1 MAGKDSSTA
10 IIVIVI
16 MMVTILAIGSGWYI
30 LNGDDDK
37 KDKKKGSECPGPDVN
52 AVYQYDDDGNC
63 VRVSCKTGYWDE
75 GGFCIERRDFSE
87 EQYEGTDCV
96 IDGYTRGACE
106 LKINGSCGEV
116 GGGSQL
122 REPNITAYEIG
133 SGTCQAADYVDCVVP
148 CPDTCKVTDDKYTAR
163 GDQIACKKDDIELGV
178 ESGYCGSGTQA
189 RYLNENNIDLEGT
202 GYTVLQ
208 DYLDWANPN
217 NICATDKEV
226 VTGVCKIDCTGGLT
240 DIGCGIIQE
249 EQAYIQDEYGNAVCF
264 DKEEATAYIS
274 GNLTRKPARLP
285 VILAADVRKEDG
297 TYDVDGIVAESLRKG
312 SRILYRSDNLL
323 SFDSMVKNDCTV
335 YSTEPCD
342 APRESVACE
351 IGATTAKKEDGT
363 YDTPC
368 VPQGCERLWQKTLSY
383 GITTHPFGSTGGV
396 TNTCPTYEPTGFDP
410 NGGCQMGADCPVDCV
425 QTEWTDVGGCVS
437 NGTKKQE
444 RTTNSDAN
452 STGEPCGP
460 LEQFVE
466 CSFGNVLYDQFDNEQ
481 FYIKDKNGIYLGVGQ
496 ATDGKSWLRNTN
508 KDAFTLNGSYDE
520 ATLKVGGGPFVYT
533 GQWYS
538 EDQWSQR
545 YQWTQYW
552 TFEKQS
558 DGGFIITPRMASQT
572 DTRRITINPQNEVEV
587 AKRSRSAGYGGRVY
601 MGQAEGYDDIF
612 YLEMVP

>member
-342 APRESVACE
+342 APRESVACAISE
-351 IGATTAKKEDGT
+351 TNRSECQSTGCGRQGAET
-363 YDTPC
+363 
-368 VPQGCERLWQKTLSY
+368 VSY
-383 GITTHPFGSTGGV
+383 GITTHPFGSTGGS
-396 TNTCPTYEPTGFDP
+396 TNTCPVDYITTGYETY
-410 NGGCQMGADCPVDCV
+410 GCGMAASCCDETYVGPWVK
-425 QTEWTDVGGCVS
+425 TDGYKGCVADGS
-437 NGTKKQE
+437 TLKRESTRQGNGDLCSADDVKYEDDDNCNYIEGVKKVVYE
-444 RTTNSDAN
+444 
-452 STGEPCGP
+452 G
-460 LEQFVE
+460 
-466 CSFGNVLYDQFDNEQ
+466 
-481 FYIKDKNGIYLGVGQ
+481 
-496 ATDGKSWLRNTN
+496 TDGNPEGAFSQHYMLLNYIDSGGTTHYTGKLGEQTGAHQKTFNTPVTLTHIQGGLWINSHTQSWAHPNNPTA
-508 KDAFTLNGSYDE
+508 DAVLDVKVYDE
-520 ATLKVGGGPFVYT
+520 DDILLKTFRKVYPVGEYIWGYSGHYLTDKP
-533 GQWYS
+533 GS
-538 EDQWSQR
+538 EDWHEWANGDPVYLQWR
-545 YQWTQYW
+545 AAA
-552 TFEKQS
+552 
-558 DGGFIITPRMASQT
+558 D
-572 DTRRITINPQNEVEV
+572 
-587 AKRSRSAGYGGRVY
+587 
-601 MGQAEGYDDIF
+601 
-612 YLEMVP
+612 

>member
-16 MMVTILAIGSGWYI
+16 MMVTVLAIGSGWYI
-30 LNGDDDK
+30 LQKDDDDDEK
-37 KDKKKGSECPGPDVN
+37 SGECPGPDVN
-52 AVYQYDDDGNC
+52 ADYEYDDDENC
-63 VRVSCKTGYWDE
+63 VRVGCKTGYFDE

-87 EQYEGTDCV
+87 ELYEGTDCV
-96 IDGYTRGACE
+96 IDGYTFQECN
-106 LKINGSCGEV
+106 LKINAGCGEV

-122 REPNITAYEIG
+122 RIPNITVDAIG
-133 SGTCQAADYVDCVVP
+133 RGTCEAADYVDCVVP
-148 CPDTCKVTDDKYTAR
+148 CPEECRVTDDKYTAPE
-163 GDQIACKKDDIELGV
+163 GTACMAGGYELG
-178 ESGYCGSGTQA
+178 EGSGYCGTGTQVKT
-189 RYLNENNIDLEGT
+189 LDPLGIVLEGT
-202 GYTVLQ
+202 GFDTVGE
-208 DYLDWANPN
+208 YLAYANPN
-217 NICATDKEV
+217 DICAETKPNISGSCYVDCAE
-226 VTGVCKIDCTGGLT
+226 GLIDTS
-240 DIGCGIIQE
+240 CGSMAQE
-249 EQAYIQDEYGNAVCF
+249 AYIQDEYGNAVCF
-264 DKEEATAYIS
+264 DKEETAQYIR
-274 GNLTRKPARLP
+274 GQLPLNQKPKRLP
-285 VILAADVRKEDG
+285 VILAAEVREADG
-297 TYDVDGIVAESLRKG
+297 TYDVDGNVAESLRKG
-312 SRILYRSDNLL
+312 LHIKYRSDQGI
-323 SFDSMVKNDCTV
+323 SFNSMLKNDCTL

-520 ATLKVGGGPFVYT
+520 ATLKVGDGPFVYT